1 MSIIINGSKLRA
13 YEYLGQLCDYA
24 GWSEEEKDNLWQKF
38 LNHSDLYD
46 EFIFYLSHHEFQCS
60 LCFRG
65 YTLIDLYVWQMNHYN
80 LIHDIGKNT
89 DKCNKESMVLRA
101 FFMMAEFMEDPIS
114 YEKKLTGRLHQDR
127 L

>member
-1 MSIIINGSKLRA
+1 MSIIIDGSKLRA

-24 GWSEEEKDNLWQKF
+24 GWNKEQQDDLWQKLLF
-38 LNHSDLYD
+38 RKDLYD
-46 EFIFYLSHHEFQCS
+46 EFIYYLSHHELQCS

-65 YTLIDLYVWQMNHYN
+65 YTLIDLYIWQMNHYN

-89 DKCNKESMVLRA
+89 AKCNKESLVLRA
-101 FFMMAEFMEDPIS
+101 FLMMAEFMEDPVT

>member
-1 MSIIINGSKLRA
+1 MAIIIDGSKLRVF
-13 YEYLGQLCDYA
+13 EYLGQLCEYA
-24 GWSEEEKDNLWQKF
+24 GWDAAGQDALWNKLLNCPELYEEF
-38 LNHSDLYD
+38 VY
-46 EFIFYLSHHEFQCS
+46 YLSHHEFMCK

-89 DKCNKESMVLRA
+89 GNCNKEAMVLQA
-101 FFMMAEFMEDPIS
+101 FRMMSEFMEDPVTF
-114 YEKKLTGRLHQDR
+114 EQKLTGQLHQDR